1 MFGLC
6 GSVWG
11 EDLDRAQEV
20 AERLDCGVTYV
31 NGHGVH
37 RPSMPM
43 LGAKWSGLGVE
54 NGVDGLLEF
63 TQPQVVYRAT
73 RTTATALT

>member
-11 EDLDRAQEV
+11 DDLDRAQAV
-20 AERLDCGVTYV
+20 AERLECGVTYV
-31 NGHGVH
+31 NAHGVH

-43 LGAKWSGLGVE
+43 LGVKWSGLGVE
-54 NGVDGLLEF
+54 NGIDGLLEY
-63 TQPQVVYRAT
+63 TERQVVYRAA
-73 RTTATALT
+73 RTTDTALT